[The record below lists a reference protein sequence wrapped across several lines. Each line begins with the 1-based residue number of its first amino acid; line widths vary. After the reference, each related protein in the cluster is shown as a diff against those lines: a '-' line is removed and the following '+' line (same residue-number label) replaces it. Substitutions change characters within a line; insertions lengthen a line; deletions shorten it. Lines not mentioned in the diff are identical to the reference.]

1 MAKKPEV
8 PADETPPPM
17 SKTAAVRAAIAEGVD
32 KPSDGV
38 SYVKEKFGVDITAQ
52 YFSIIK
58 SQTKLKVGKKT
69 SRTRKPAIASAPT
82 IPSTASS
89 NGKHNV
95 ATSLASIKKLVDELG
110 VDQVKEI
117 AEMLR

>member
-1 MAKKPEV
+1 MAKKTTEPS
-8 PADETPPPM
+8 ARTPSPM
-17 SKTAAVRAAIAEGVD
+17 SKTAAVKAAIAEGVD
-32 KPSDGV
+32 KPADGV

-58 SQTKLKVGKKT
+58 SQAKLKTGKKP
-69 SRTRKPAIASAPT
+69 SRTGKPSAAISPAT
-82 IPSTASS
+82 STPSS

-95 ATSLASIKKLVDELG
+95 ATSLATIKKLVDELG

>member
-1 MAKKPEV
+1 MAKKTAE
-8 PADETPPPM
+8 PATETAPTM
-17 SKTAAVRAAIAEGVD
+17 SKTDAVKAAIAEGVD
-32 KPSDGV
+32 KPADGV
-38 SYVKEKFGVDITAQ
+38 AYVKEKFGVDITAQ

-58 SQTKLKVGKKT
+58 SHAKLKGGKKS
-69 SRTRKPAIASAPT
+69 SRKVRSSAAVSPASAP
-82 IPSTASS
+82 SS

-95 ATSLASIKKLVDELG
+95 ATSLATIKKLVDELG